1 MAAPPIP
8 SSIRKME
15 TYNPDKIALIKQSL
29 QQLVDAGTP
38 RFYEIQVDG
47 LKMVGKT
54 TDLTR
59 FDNYETYLSDE
70 TEEIKFML
78 YQGNS
83 HKYDCF
89 THTFRED
96 ITPAPLPKASL
107 NAVPELVEDKIK
119 QALRERDV
127 VDYKKRITEL
137 EEELEENKDY
147 VIALENQVE
156 TLQAKLTEQTNLA
169 NAKLSSNEI
178 WLSLLKGGSDFIKRN
193 PQVLSKIP
201 YVGDTL
207 AGDFQKQNL
216 EEELRIQQE
225 YILLKHEEKQ
235 RQLAEQPEPNV
246 TFKEKEQ

>member
-1 MAAPPIP
+1 MAIHTV
-8 SSIRKME
+8 SGSIRKIE
-15 TYNPDKIALIKQSL
+15 SYNPDKIALIKQSL

-38 RFYEIQVDG
+38 RYYEIQVDG

-59 FDNYETYLSDE
+59 FDNYETHLSDE

-83 HKYDCF
+83 HKYDSF

-96 ITPAPLPKASL
+96 ITPVPITQTSL

-147 VIALENQVE
+147 VLTLENQVE
-156 TLQAKLTEQTNLA
+156 ELQGRLVEQTNLA
-169 NAKLSSNEI
+169 NAKLNSNEI
-178 WLSLLKGGSDFIKRN
+178 WLSLLRGGSEFIKRN

-201 YVGDTL
+201 YVGETL
-207 AGDFQKQNL
+207 AGDFHKQNL
-216 EEELRIQQE
+216 EEELRLQKE
-225 YILLKHEEKQ
+225 ILLLKQEEKMGG
-235 RQLAEQPEPNV
+235 QPEPTA
-246 TFKEKEQ
+246 TFSEKEE